1 MQEEKI
7 EELQKEQSYL
17 EGIINTVRESLLIL
31 DSEVRIQTANR
42 SFYNEFHVSPE
53 NTEGQLLYDLGN
65 GQWNIPQ
72 LRTLLEDI
80 LPLNTYFND
89 FMVEHTFP
97 NIGHKVMLLNARR
110 FKQSNGKNGAY
121 SSSD

>member
-89 FMVEHTFP
+89 LMVEHTFP

-110 FKQSNGKNGAY
+110 IKQSNGKNGAY